1 MFLIDII
8 LYYMT
13 IDRNQSDILQFAKE
27 LFIENN
33 TNAFPFTYKDINFI
47 KVIEELQLTPR
58 ELSILYIRDN
68 FAVAY
73 NIINWNMQVLHNEL
87 SETEKQLISNVIHH
101 MNELELDLNL
111 ILIDDLKDKINT
123 IIEKI

>member
-1 MFLIDII
+1 
-8 LYYMT
+8 MT

-87 SETEKQLISNVIHH
+87 SETEKQLISNVIYH